1 MTLIIIYLFSLYLGM
16 RWHYYTLKNTQ
27 GAYRIALPI
36 FSILGGFA
44 TYSLVI
50 YGFFIFKWYFILPLV
65 IFIALGPI
73 LFLLPPKISLNSV
86 QNNIVRAIKY
96 NVPIGIYLI
105 LVSLFFWFKHFNFPK
120 GWW

>member
-16 RWHYYTLKNTQ
+16 RWHYYTLKNTV
-27 GAYRIALPI
+27 GAYRITLPT

-44 TYSLVI
+44 TYSLAI
-50 YGFFIFKWYFILPLV
+50 YGFFIFKWYIILPLL
-65 IFIALGPI
+65 IFIALGPT
-73 LFLLPPKISLNSV
+73 LFFLPSRFVLNSV
-86 QNNIVRAIKY
+86 QNNIIRAIKY

-105 LVSLFFWFKHFNFPK
+105 LVSLFLWFKYFNFPK